1 MIVAVW
7 FELSISRRESF
18 SKSRS
23 GQLELDDPGRTV
35 DMIARCPWVT
45 SLTWYA
51 PTVGH
56 GWRKL
61 THAAKHSKQREQDW
75 LVSLSKLYDTS
86 KNVCFFSSNYH
97 GLCLNVSRTRSEE
110 HNCRH
115 EIPSWWLTLEKEHDS
130 SYSHTSL
137 SNAEQCQ
144 EVGQRK
150 TVTAPMAKFLSTSF
164 FIPCC
169 FSSL

>member
-1 MIVAVW
+1 MSH
-7 FELSISRRESF
+7 F
-18 SKSRS
+18 
-23 GQLELDDPGRTV
+23 V
-35 DMIARCPWVT
+35 DMVCSHCRTRVT
-45 SLTWYA
+45 E
-51 PTVGH
+51 
-56 GWRKL
+56 
-61 THAAKHSKQREQDW
+61 THTRAKHSKQREQDW

-150 TVTAPMAKFLSTSF
+150 TVTAPMAKFLSTIF
-164 FIPCC
+164 FYPVLFLEPLVYVFHRKCYNIMIRLG
-169 FSSL
+169 SSS